1 MGRHHVE
8 EPVKTS
14 FHHGIIQH
22 AFGKGPLALAL
33 LAGVGIAGLGTASAQ
48 IGGTS
53 PSVEDGAVGRGDP
66 YSTQL
71 RLSDAQRTAIAEAV
85 RRENKAVEPSVSFV
99 ASVGAPVPPVI
110 ELYILPDKVLA
121 EVPGAKRVKYTMVKN
136 QLVLVDPT
144 TMRVVEIIPQ

>member
-1 MGRHHVE
+1 VE

-14 FHHGIIQH
+14 FRHGIVRH
-22 AFGKGPLALAL
+22 AFGKGPLAVAL
-33 LAGVGIAGLGTASAQ
+33 LAGVEVAGLGTASAQ

-53 PSVEDGAVGRGDP
+53 PGVEDGAVGRSDP

-71 RLSDAQRTAIAEAV
+71 RLSDAQRTAIADAV

-144 TMRVVEIIPQ
+144 TMRVVEIIPR